1 MTERRPDLVQRAAAR
16 LAKESQA
23 STTSAPV
30 AERRTFENAPRIDPI
45 AEPVRNV
52 ERASYRESDS
62 QRTVII
68 SPTSLAAQGIT
79 LPGSAYSKTVEE
91 FRAIKR
97 QIITATQRAR
107 QNGGRNANIL
117 LVTSARPGDGKTF
130 TSINIA
136 LAMAFEKDARVL
148 LMDADAYRQA
158 ASLYLGIT
166 SEQGW
171 VDVAKNPRLPIQGQ
185 ILQTNIP
192 GLSVLPAGQKSEEI
206 PELMASE
213 RMTAIFDALVRDD
226 PGRYIVVDALPCL
239 ASSEASILA
248 GIAGQAIFVVAAHE
262 TSRED
267 IEASLRTLSASP
279 SVSLVL
285 NKVEPVLTDQFDGYG
300 YRYGYAYE
308 KA

>member
-1 MTERRPDLVQRAAAR
+1 MTERRPDLIQRAAAR
-16 LAKESQA
+16 LAKESPTGA
-23 STTSAPV
+23 VSTPV
-30 AERRTFENAPRIDPI
+30 AERRVMEPPSRIDPI
-45 AEPVRNV
+45 AEPIRDAD
-52 ERASYRESDS
+52 RTSYRPTDK

-107 QNGGRNANIL
+107 QNGGVNANIL

-148 LMDADAYRQA
+148 LMDCDAYRQA

-166 SEQGW
+166 SEHGW
-171 VDVAKNPRLPIQGQ
+171 VDVAKDPSLPIQSQ

-206 PELMASE
+206 PELMASQ
-213 RMTAIFDALVRDD
+213 RTRTIFDTLVRDD

-248 GIAGQAIFVVAAHE
+248 GIAGQAIFVVSAHE
-262 TSRED
+262 TSREE

-300 YRYGYAYE
+300 YRYGYAYD